1 MTRIKICG
9 LTRAEDALRAAELGA
24 DFLGFIFVPS
34 SPRFVAPE
42 RVREI
47 AAAVR
52 ERRGEQAPKVTGVFY
67 DHGVDYIRE
76 IAAVA
81 TLDLVQL
88 HGSEPD
94 EDIAALGI
102 PAVKTLRVS
111 ETLPDTH
118 TAPTAAWLLFDTY
131 DPQRAGG
138 TGRRFDW
145 SLLALYER
153 SKPFFLSGGLTPD
166 NVVAGIT
173 LVRPDAIDL
182 SSGIESAPG
191 VKDHALLERLFERVR
206 RTPTTD
212 NGQLTT
218 DN

>member
-9 LTRAEDALRAAELGA
+9 LTREEDALHAAELGA

-34 SPRFVAPE
+34 SPRFVEPE
-42 RVREI
+42 RVRNI

-52 ERRGEQAPKVTGVFY
+52 ERRGGQAPKVTGVFY
-67 DHGVDYIRE
+67 DHGVDHIRE
-76 IAAVA
+76 VAAVA
-81 TLDLVQL
+81 TLDVVQL

-94 EDIAALGI
+94 EDIAALGL

-111 ETLPDTH
+111 DTLPDTH
-118 TAPTAAWLLFDTY
+118 ATPSAAWLLFDTY
-131 DPQRAGG
+131 DAQRAGG

-145 SLLALYER
+145 SLLAMYEWG
-153 SKPFFLSGGLTPD
+153 KPFFLSGGLTPD

-191 VKDHALLERLFERVR
+191 VKDHALLDRLFERVR
-206 RTPTTD
+206 R
-212 NGQLTT
+212 
-218 DN
+218 